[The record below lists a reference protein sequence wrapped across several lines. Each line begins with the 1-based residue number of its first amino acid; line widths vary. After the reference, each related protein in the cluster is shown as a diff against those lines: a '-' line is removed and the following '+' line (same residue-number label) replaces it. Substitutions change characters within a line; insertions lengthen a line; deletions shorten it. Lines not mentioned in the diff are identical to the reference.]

1 MAPSLREARAAATGP
16 GPAFVAAVAFL
27 TLVDLFATQAII
39 PSLTIAYGVSPGAMG
54 LAVNAS
60 TLGMAAAS
68 LGVALFGGGVDRRRG
83 AALALGAL
91 SVPTMLLA
99 AAPDLATFAALR
111 VAQGLC
117 MATAFTLTLT
127 ALGELLTGRAA
138 AAAFAAYV
146 TGNVASNLIG
156 RLLAASAVEVA
167 GLQAT
172 FLLFAAL
179 NLAGALLV
187 WRSGHAAPGT
197 AGARRGLAAPMGAA
211 AAHLAHPGLR
221 AAFILGFCVL
231 FAFVG
236 VFTYVNFVL
245 ILPPYGLSTMHLGG
259 VCLAF
264 APALLTTPLAGPAGA
279 RWGARSAIWGGL
291 AVAAAGVAALLAGDL
306 TAALTGLAAFGAGT
320 FFVQAAATG
329 YVSRAAARD
338 RAAASGL
345 YLASYF
351 AGGLAG
357 AAALG
362 WAFERFGWGGCLAGV
377 ALALAVGALAAG
389 AMRVGQGAVT
399 PCSPS

>member
-1 MAPSLREARAAATGP
+1 MGLIFRGTDAAAG
-16 GPAFVAAVAFL
+16 GPAPGFVAAVAFL
-27 TLVDLFATQAII
+27 TLVDLFATQAVI
-39 PSLTIAYGVSPGAMG
+39 PTLTVAYGVSPGAMG

-83 AALALGAL
+83 VALALAAL
-91 SVPTMLLA
+91 SVPTALLA

-156 RLLAASAVEVA
+156 RLLAASAAEVA

-179 NLAGALLV
+179 NLAGAVMV
-187 WRSGHAAPGT
+187 WRSPYAAPGM
-197 AGARRGLAAPMGAA
+197 AGAARGLAGPIGAA

-245 ILPPYGLSTMHLGG
+245 VLPPYGLSAMHLGG

-264 APALLTTPLAGPAGA
+264 APALLMTPLAGPAGA
-279 RWGARSAIWGGL
+279 RWGARITIWGGL
-291 AVAAAGVAALLAGDL
+291 AVAATGLAALLAGEL

-329 YVSRAAARD
+329 YVSRTAARD

-357 AAALG
+357 AATLG
-362 WAFERFGWGGCLAGV
+362 WAFERFGWNGCLVGV
-377 ALALAVGALAAG
+377 ALALAAGALAAG
-389 AMRVGQGAVT
+389 AMREGRGAVT
-399 PCSPS
+399 PCSRS